1 MVGQS
6 QIGLGQC
13 RIENSIRPISDPPR
27 PISDSPRSI
36 LDSSRPILALIES
49 ISGSL
54 TLTHSHLTLTFTLK
68 IEFVSQRFF
77 NRRLK
82 HQNTSTASSEVHE
95 MR

>member
-13 RIENSIRPISDPPR
+13 RIENSIRPISDL
-27 PISDSPRSI
+27 PRSI
-36 LDSSRPILALIES
+36 LDSPRPILALIES